1 MQMNIHDIFDSIDYV
16 SNITQ
21 NVVIVTAVIVVL
33 ALELIVMFLA
43 RYAIIMKIN
52 GIKMFKSDPDHIKQ
66 KSIIQNHLGY
76 EICIAFLISLFI
88 IALFNASPQ
97 DYIINTMVAPIIG
110 LLTGITIDNVYIIPK
125 QSHSLYMTNSV
136 ASSSDGAPPTAQ
148 KDDSHSV
155 TININNN
162 SEGSPDSRDPKSH
175 HTNSSSPH
183 IDYLD
188 ESLAESDNFNS
199 AIVDSVNSLID
210 NNISQYEKI
219 QDLEDKSDKTLDLV
233 RKLQESAMIDRKLTL
248 KSEIYKCLAD
258 GYVKPKDH
266 ERICA
271 QYYAYTEL
279 LGGNGE
285 IQQLYNNYF
294 TKLSVHEDRRKST
307 QPADVERR
315 RTNELC
321 KYGQYDS
328 ETLNIN
334 E

>member
-1 MQMNIHDIFDSIDYV
+1 MNIHDIFDSIDYV

-21 NVVIVTAVIVVL
+21 HVVIVTTVIVIL
-33 ALELIVMFLA
+33 ALELIAMFIA

-52 GIKMFKSDPDHIKQ
+52 GIKILKTDSDHIKQ

-76 EICIAFLISLFI
+76 EISIAFLVSLFV

-110 LLTGITIDNVYIIPK
+110 VLTGITIDNVYIIPK
-125 QSHSLYMTNSV
+125 RSHSLYATNSI
-136 ASSSDGAPPTAQ
+136 ASSNDQASST
-148 KDDSHSV
+148 KSNDDSHSV

-162 SEGSPDSRDPKSH
+162 PEGNPDNHDAKSH
-175 HTNSSSPH
+175 HTDSSLCH
-183 IDYLD
+183 LNYLD
-188 ESLAESDNFNS
+188 ESLVESDNFNS

-210 NNISQYEKI
+210 NNINQYEKI
-219 QDLEDKSDKTLDLV
+219 QDLEDKSNKTLDLV
-233 RKLQESAMIDRKLTL
+233 SKLQESEMIDKKLKL
-248 KSEIYKCLAD
+248 KSEIYRCLAD
-258 GYVKPKDH
+258 GYVRPKDH
-266 ERICA
+266 EQICA

-294 TKLSVHEDRRKST
+294 TKLSVHEDRRKSAE
-307 QPADVERR
+307 PVDLERR
-315 RTNELC
+315 KANELC

>member
-1 MQMNIHDIFDSIDYV
+1 MNIHDIFDSIDYV

-21 NVVIVTAVIVVL
+21 NVVIATTVIVIL
-33 ALELIVMFLA
+33 ALELIIMFIA
-43 RYAIIMKIN
+43 RYTIIMKIN
-52 GIKMFKSDPDHIKQ
+52 GIKIVKTDPDHIKQ

-76 EICIAFLISLFI
+76 EISIAFLVSLFVI
-88 IALFNASPQ
+88 SLFNASPQ

-125 QSHSLYMTNSV
+125 QSHSLYVTSSV
-136 ASSSDGAPPTAQ
+136 AGISDKAPSA
-148 KDDSHSV
+148 KSNDDSHSV

-162 SEGSPDSRDPKSH
+162 PEGTSDNHNAKSH
-175 HTNSSSPH
+175 HTDSSSTH
-183 IDYLD
+183 LNYLD

-219 QDLEDKSDKTLDLV
+219 QNLEDKSNKTLDLV
-233 RKLQESAMIDRKLTL
+233 SKLQESEMIDKKLAL
-248 KSEIYKCLAD
+248 KSEIYRCLAD
-258 GYVKPKDH
+258 GYVQPKDH

-307 QPADVERR
+307 EPVDVERR
-315 RTNELC
+315 KTDGLC